1 MNIKRIT
8 VTFTILIFL
17 LHARAAA
24 LSVVIQVIQQY
35 EDANE
40 TLEPTRIFAQDLVD
54 CFFEYGDIVT
64 DAPVILCA
72 DSHVDEDALNRVL
85 IEAAQGYMD
94 FFAKVTLEYE
104 KGGFVKDGLP
114 ENGPVLKK
122 IGWELVSVAQNKR
135 SASGV
140 KTIGSART
148 KRLDEMEIQDFAVD
162 VAKQIKIGSGK

>member
-8 VTFTILIFL
+8 VTFTVLIFL

-35 EDANE
+35 EDVNE
-40 TLEPTRIFAQDLVD
+40 TLESTSIFAQDLID

-72 DSHVDEDALNRVL
+72 DSHADEDALNRVF
-85 IEAAQGYMD
+85 IEAAQGYME
-94 FFAKVTLEYE
+94 FLAKVTLEYE
-104 KGGFVKDGLP
+104 KDGFVKDGLP
-114 ENGPVLKK
+114 DNYPVLKK
-122 IGWELVSVAQNKR
+122 IGWELISVAQNRR

-140 KTIGSART
+140 KPIGSVRA
-148 KRLDEMEIQDFAVD
+148 KRLDETEIQNFAVD
-162 VAKQIKIGSGK
+162 VAKQIKIGSEK